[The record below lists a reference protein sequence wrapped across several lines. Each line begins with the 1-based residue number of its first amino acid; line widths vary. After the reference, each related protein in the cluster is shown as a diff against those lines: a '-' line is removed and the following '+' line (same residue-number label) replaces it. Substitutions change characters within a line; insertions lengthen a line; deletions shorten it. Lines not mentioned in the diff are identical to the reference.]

1 MSENIIYNCQECG
14 DEMSAD
20 DAIKSFKERGFVTC
34 KCCDEPTYEDKMEY
48 FAYLVESKQLIVA

>member
-48 FAYLVESKQLIVA
+48 FAYLVESEQLIVA